1 MITTISISI
10 LSCLVIIL
18 GYTTFNL
25 LKKNEKAEDIL
36 ISYKEYIDKL
46 SSQIEESSQK
56 IKNIDEKGVFDNDD
70 EIGWFFKEVKKIQS
84 SLEKFKI
91 N

>member
-1 MITTISISI
+1 MISIIIISI
-10 LSCLVIIL
+10 LSCLVVL
-18 GYTTFNL
+18 LSYTTFNL

-46 SSQIEESSQK
+46 SSQIEESNQK
-56 IKNIDEKGVFDNDD
+56 IKEIDEKGVFDSDD
-70 EIGWFFKEVKKIQS
+70 EIGWFFKELKKIQS